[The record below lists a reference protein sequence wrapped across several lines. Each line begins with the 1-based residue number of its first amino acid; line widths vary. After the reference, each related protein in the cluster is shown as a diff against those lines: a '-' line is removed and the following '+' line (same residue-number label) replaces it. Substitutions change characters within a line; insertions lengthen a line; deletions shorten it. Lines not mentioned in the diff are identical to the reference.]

1 MDSIPTMTPQ
11 QELMALGLA
20 AALFLFVVELV
31 RRRRLREE
39 YSWLWLLA
47 STAILTVVLWP
58 GGLRAVT
65 WITGSRTPTTTV
77 FLLGI
82 LFLMVVCIHLCT
94 KLTRQHNQIK
104 QIAQQVALL
113 RIRRPEEPRERCEDT
128 PRVDEPR
135 DGGADTGRRGTPE
148 GS

>member
-1 MDSIPTMTPQ
+1 MDSIPTMTPR
-11 QELMALGLA
+11 QELMALCLA

-47 STAILTVVLWP
+47 CTVILGVVLWP
-58 GGLRAVT
+58 GGLKAVT
-65 WITGSRTPTTTV
+65 WLTGSKTPTTSV

-94 KLTRQHNQIK
+94 KLTRQHDQIK

-113 RIRRPEEPRERCEDT
+113 RVRKPEAPREGPEGSPT
-128 PRVDEPR
+128 VDERR
-135 DGGADTGRRGTPE
+135 DGGGDTGRRGSPA